1 MSGKDEKSLIL
12 KKNAGEIAL
21 GRTKN
26 MLSAVDSILANAPA
40 KRKAE
45 GIVTPPQKKHEVD
58 VAGDVGSYG
67 KEFRDPTTG
76 MEFVL
81 VKGGC
86 YQMGD
91 TFGEEYKN
99 EKPVHEV
106 CVDDFYMG
114 KYEVT
119 QREWRKIMDS
129 VGSNPSYFKSSMF
142 KNRNR
147 YPVETVSWNDI
158 TENFLSKLNRSSGK
172 IYRLPTEAEWE
183 YAAREGGKKVRFGNG
198 KDIADP
204 REINFSGR
212 AHEKEFYSQ
221 TGVWRRQTTKVGSFA
236 PNSLGLYDMSGNVE
250 EWCSD
255 WFNENYYDSSPRNN
269 PEGPDS
275 GSYRVYRGGSWGD
288 TPRNVRAANRNYNSP
303 DFSSNDLG
311 FRLVL
316 PVH

>member
-1 MSGKDEKSLIL
+1 MNEKDEKALIL
-12 KKNAGEIAL
+12 QKNAGEIAL

-26 MLSAVDSILANAPA
+26 MLSAAASILDNAPA

-45 GIVTPPQKKHEVD
+45 GIVTRPQKKHEVK
-58 VAGDVGSYG
+58 VSGDVGPYG

-91 TFGEEYKN
+91 TFGDGEDN

-119 QREWRKIMDS
+119 QGEWQKIM
-129 VGSNPSYFKSSMF
+129 GSNPSEFKDGD
-142 KNRNR
+142 R
-147 YPVETVSWNDI
+147 YPVENVSWNDI
-158 TENFLSKLNRSSGK
+158 TKKFLPKLNRSSGRS
-172 IYRLPTEAEWE
+172 YRLPTEAEWE

-204 REINFSGR
+204 REINFDGCSDWTESYSR
-212 AHEKEFYSQ
+212 AGVSREK
-221 TGVWRRQTTKVGSFA
+221 TTEVGSFT
-236 PNSLGLYDMSGNVE
+236 PNSLGLYDMSGNVW

-255 WFNENYYDSSPRNN
+255 WFGDYSESSLRNN
-269 PEGPDS
+269 PEGPGS
-275 GSYRVYRGGSWGD
+275 GSDRVYRGGSWYYDPGL
-288 TPRNVRAANRNYNSP
+288 VRAANRACNSP
-303 DFSSNDLG
+303 DISFSYLG
-311 FRLVL
+311 FRLVF

>member
-1 MSGKDEKSLIL
+1 MSEKDGKFLIL

-26 MLSAVDSILANAPA
+26 MLSAATSILANAPL
-40 KRKAE
+40 KRKTE
-45 GIVTPPQKKHEVD
+45 GIAPPRKKHEVE
-58 VAGDVGSYG
+58 VARDVGPHR

-91 TFGEEYKN
+91 TFGEGYKD

-119 QREWRKIMDS
+119 QGEWQKIM
-129 VGSNPSYFKSSMF
+129 GSNPSEF
-142 KNRNR
+142 KNGYC
-147 YPVETVSWNDI
+147 YPVENVSWNDI
-158 TENFLSKLNRSSGK
+158 TEKFLPKLNRSSGK
-172 IYRLPTEAEWE
+172 CYRLPTEVEWE
-183 YAAREGGKKVRFGNG
+183 YAARAGGKKVRFGNG
-198 KDIADP
+198 IGLRIDIDTDRANP
-204 REINFSGR
+204 REINFKGI
-212 AHEKEFYSQ
+212 AKYQQYYSQ
-221 TGVWRRQTTKVGSFA
+221 TGVYREKTTKVGSFA
-236 PNSLGLYDMSGNVE
+236 PNSLGLYDMSGNVW

-255 WFNENYYDSSPRNN
+255 WYAKNYYSSSPRNN

-275 GSYRVYRGGSWGD
+275 GSNRVIRGGSWSNS
-288 TPRNVRAANRNYNSP
+288 PWQIRAAFRSCNLP
-303 DFSSNDLG
+303 DYSFFTLG

>member
-1 MSGKDEKSLIL
+1 MSEKDEKSLIL

-21 GRTKN
+21 GHTKN
-26 MLSAVDSILANAPA
+26 MLSAAASILANAPA

-45 GIVTPPQKKHEVD
+45 GLVPHPQKKHEVE
-58 VAGDVGSYG
+58 VAGDVGPYG
-67 KEFRDPTTG
+67 KEFRDEITG

-91 TFGEEYKN
+91 TFGEGCDW

-106 CVDDFYMG
+106 CVDDFYLG

-119 QREWRKIMDS
+119 QGEWQKIM
-129 VGSNPSYFKSSMF
+129 GSNPSFFKDGD
-142 KNRNR
+142 R
-147 YPVETVSWNDI
+147 YPVERVSWNDI
-158 TENFLSKLNRSSGK
+158 TENFLPKLNRGSGK
-172 IYRLPTEAEWE
+172 SYRLPTEAEWE

-204 REINFSGR
+204 CEINFDGSAG
-212 AHEKEFYSQ
+212 EKESYSR
-221 TGVWRRQTTKVGSFA
+221 TGVYREMTTKVGSFA
-236 PNSLGLYDMSGNVE
+236 PNSLGLHDMSGNLW
-250 EWCSD
+250 EWCED
-255 WFNENYYDSSPRNN
+255 YWHDNYKGAPRDGSSWMDRCPIWI
-269 PEGPDS
+269 
-275 GSYRVYRGGSWGD
+275 RVFRGGCWGN
-288 TPRNVRAANRNYNSP
+288 TPRFVRAAYRRYYSP
-303 DFSSNDLG
+303 VGSSSSLG